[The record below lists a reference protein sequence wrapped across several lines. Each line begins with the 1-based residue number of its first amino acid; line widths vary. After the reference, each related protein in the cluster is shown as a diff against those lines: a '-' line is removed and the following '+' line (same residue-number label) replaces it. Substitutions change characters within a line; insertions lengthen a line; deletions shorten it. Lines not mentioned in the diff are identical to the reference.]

1 MKRYFILLAW
11 LVGILLPMAWF
22 GRFSES
28 YQHMFNTIFGPPW
41 MHVVTHAALFAVLAY
56 LLAAVISAL
65 AGGQGNGRVILL
77 VMIAALVIALL
88 QEIIQ
93 LGYKERQFGYAEVF
107 DLGVD
112 MAGVCLGLAL
122 FWRRNLPRSSRK
134 RREDE

>member
-28 YQHMFNTIFGPPW
+28 YRHVFNFIFGPPW

-56 LLAAVISAL
+56 LLAVIVSRM
-65 AGGQGNGRVILL
+65 AGGKPNGRVIV
-77 VMIAALVIALL
+77 VMAVVVVAALLIALL
-88 QEIIQ
+88 QEVIQ
-93 LGYKERQFGYAEVF
+93 LGYKGRPFGYAEVF

-112 MAGVCLGLAL
+112 MAGVCLGLV
-122 FWRRNLPRSSRK
+122 FFGWRNGRAR
-134 RREDE
+134 